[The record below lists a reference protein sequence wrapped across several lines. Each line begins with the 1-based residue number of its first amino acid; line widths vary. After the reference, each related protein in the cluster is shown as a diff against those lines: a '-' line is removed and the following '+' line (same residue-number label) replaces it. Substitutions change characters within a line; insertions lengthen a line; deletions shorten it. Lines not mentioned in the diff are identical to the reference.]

1 MRAVGL
7 SCIRLRLRLRLCSAA
22 LLALRARPGSGS
34 SAAARRQWLRLWAC
48 ASARSSALCFGSSPA
63 VIMHAPAAATR
74 AASTASRAM
83 PTIDTR
89 SSTSTCGSYGHDAR
103 AAQNPT
109 VELRRDAGHKVRAW
123 TLGRAACA
131 LCDRDAG
138 GTRSTRQC
146 GAIEQTAVRAYLMRS
161 SLPCDLRNS
170 WPPLVSEAMS
180 DCARGALCVRPT
192 VVSGER
198 RGRPSWQG
206 SEWLEARHAP
216 VRSEESAHPGGP
228 RADTSSMVDM
238 PPTKCRGENAFKRE
252 WASRLA

>member
-1 MRAVGL
+1 MRDQQRAHMLCTHSSHRGIVLAARLGRHMHAVGL

-34 SAAARRQWLRLWAC
+34 SAAARRPWLRLWAC

-123 TLGRAACA
+123 TLRRAACA

-138 GTRSTRQC
+138 GTRSTDQ
-146 GAIEQTAVRAYLMRS
+146 AARS
-161 SLPCDLRNS
+161 SRRR
-170 WPPLVSEAMS
+170 
-180 DCARGALCVRPT
+180 CARTSRGAARRAT
-192 VVSGER
+192 SGILVLLGLRGGGRLRARCALREADGRER
-198 RGRPSWQG
+198 R
-206 SEWLEARHAP
+206 AP
-216 VRSEESAHPGGP
+216 RQALMAGQ
-228 RADTSSMVDM
+228 
-238 PPTKCRGENAFKRE
+238 
-252 WASRLA
+252 